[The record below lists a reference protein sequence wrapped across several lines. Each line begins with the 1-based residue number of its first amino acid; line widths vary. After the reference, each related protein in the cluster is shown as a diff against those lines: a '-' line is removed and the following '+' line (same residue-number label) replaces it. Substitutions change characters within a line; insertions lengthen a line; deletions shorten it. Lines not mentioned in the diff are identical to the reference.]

1 MQIANL
7 RQFSVYSVIGTVSFL
22 PLLVLP
28 AMVGAGHYEP
38 VFMVAIALL
47 IVSIAGFFI
56 SICKTPMRRAEVKS

>member
-7 RQFSVYSVIGTVSFL
+7 RQFSVYSVIGTVHFL

-28 AMVGAGHYEP
+28 AMVGVGHTET
-38 VFMVAIALL
+38 VFAIAVL
-47 IVSIAGFFI
+47 IASTAGFFI

>member
-7 RQFSVYSVIGTVSFL
+7 RQCSVYWVIGTVSFL

-28 AMVGAGHYEP
+28 VMVGVGHYEP

-56 SICKTPMRRAEVKS
+56 SICNTPMTRAEVKS